1 MTAYGFTVM
10 LVVFGVTLAVFD
22 LVLLALT
29 PQLIAFLSR
38 RPSLGRAEA
47 MLYARSAPVAA
58 SLLFS
63 TCVVLPAWFRFE
75 PAESGETVS
84 AALLAAAFLSL
95 LPIFHGMRLG
105 VRMFLK
111 TRDRL
116 ISWKVRGHRART
128 VSDFDVVEVRSEDL
142 ALCVGGYLRPTIYA
156 STDVLRSLGPD
167 EFKAALAHEE
177 SHATSRDPLRL
188 LWMGSCPDFLRLL
201 DLDQPWR
208 RAFSSASEFAADE
221 CASRGDRERA
231 LDLASALVKVA
242 RLRAFAGPPRAAA
255 EMALS
260 SAFSNRAELAARVR
274 ALANTDDSNA
284 QEGSGPAARIRALR
298 PWMWLIV
305 VVAVCGA
312 GAAGGE
318 TVHGVTEAVGAF
330 LAPR

>member
-1 MTAYGFTVM
+1 MTVYGITV
-10 LVVFGVTLAVFD
+10 LVVVFGVTLAAFD

-29 PQLIAFLSR
+29 PRLLAFLSH
-38 RPSLGRAEA
+38 RPFSRRAESI
-47 MLYARSAPVAA
+47 LYARSAPVIA

-63 TCVVLPAWFRFE
+63 MCVVFPAWLRFE
-75 PAESGETVS
+75 PVESGETVS
-84 AALLAAAFLSL
+84 ALLLNAAFLTI
-95 LPIFHGMRLG
+95 LPIFQGARLAL
-105 VRMFLK
+105 RMFFN

-116 ISWKVRGHRART
+116 VSWGLHGRRSRT
-128 VSDFDVVEVRSEDL
+128 VSDFDVVEVKSEDL

-156 STDVLRSLGPD
+156 STAVLQSLGPE
-167 EFKAALAHEE
+167 EFKAALAHEA

-201 DLDQPWR
+201 DLDQAWR

-242 RLRAFAGPPRAAA
+242 RLRAFEAPQPGAA

-260 SAFSNRAELAARVR
+260 SAFSNRAELEARVR
-274 ALANTDDSNA
+274 ALASV
-284 QEGSGPAARIRALR
+284 EGSSSDGRAEGPARRPSLR
-298 PWMWLIV
+298 PWAWLV
-305 VVAVCGA
+305 MVLALCGA
-312 GAAGGE
+312 GAMAGE
-318 TVHGVTEAVGAF
+318 SVHGATEAVGAF